1 MIDSCHCAE
10 DVIIQPSVRSVIDH
24 LQQSGATRLLGLIEK
39 AELTQELGN
48 MDHLTLFLPSEKA
61 IIG

>member
-10 DVIIQPSVRSVIDH
+10 DVIIQPSVSSVIDH
-24 LQQSGATRLLGLIEK
+24 LQQTGATRLLGLIEK